1 MAANSKLKKFHVS
14 LAVSSSASS
23 VETEKSDE
31 EYTED
36 FHSNLQSSVEGIS
49 GNLSE
54 ISTDYSLNTD
64 ADERMSKFVRKRLQV
79 LNENQV
85 KRIGNLRSR
94 ESHEELGPFWIKK
107 IEILRQRNAGN
118 CIDHSENK
126 RKVNMDKLN
135 RKSNDRCTNNVD
147 NIKPVTNVN
156 EIGCFQSAYERLKF
170 ENLREKC
177 KELLNTEIHSLET
190 CKKCQE
196 VQDELRR
203 DEFYTS
209 CVRKV
214 KQNIVEEKIAEHMQ
228 SRSSALL
235 IANIIED
242 GPKPRWTSDEI
253 WDKLLSGGYQHV
265 KCINQD

>member
-1 MAANSKLKKFHVS
+1 M
-14 LAVSSSASS
+14 
-23 VETEKSDE
+23 
-31 EYTED
+31 
-36 FHSNLQSSVEGIS
+36 EGIS
-49 GNLSE
+49 GKLSE
-54 ISTDYSLNTD
+54 ISTNYSVNTD
-64 ADERMSKFVRKRLQV
+64 TDERMSKFVRQRLQV

-94 ESHEELGPFWIKK
+94 ESHEELCPFWIKK

-135 RKSNDRCTNNVD
+135 RKSNDKCTNNVD

-177 KELLNTEIHSLET
+177 KELLNTEIHSFET

-203 DEFYTS
+203 DEFYKM
-209 CVRKV
+209 C
-214 KQNIVEEKIAEHMQ
+214 A
-228 SRSSALL
+228 
-235 IANIIED
+235 
-242 GPKPRWTSDEI
+242 
-253 WDKLLSGGYQHV
+253 
-265 KCINQD
+265 